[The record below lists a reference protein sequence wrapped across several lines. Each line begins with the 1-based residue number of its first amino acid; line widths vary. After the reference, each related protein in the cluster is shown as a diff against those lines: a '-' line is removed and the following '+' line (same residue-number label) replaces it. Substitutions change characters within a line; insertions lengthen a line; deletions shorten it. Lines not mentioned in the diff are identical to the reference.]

1 MRFRSQGQ
9 NLPIGLAQQAGSP
22 ILLEL
27 KSQQSSLVP
36 RLPLARHRRH
46 WSPQDERTTPS
57 TRPKIQTPLGPLA
70 RWELPERRLQ

>member
-22 ILLEL
+22 ILLES

-46 WSPQDERTTPS
+46 WSPQDECEFRGNPAGDSDLMSATVP
-57 TRPKIQTPLGPLA
+57 I
-70 RWELPERRLQ
+70 